1 MKQEINF
8 TFNMAV
14 EFLSAVFRYVNKDK
28 IDDYNFDKNEKI
40 EKWLDEIDENISP
53 FLENDLEV
61 VKKADG
67 ILWPLIKKSLRE
79 KIETPEEFFRFLK
92 EMDPQRLVAEYINE
106 MSHNIYEPGQRNNI
120 DYIIE
125 NYFED
130 EDKINFIK
138 EIIKSPEELKERL
151 YIALNSFYRKF
162 FKENVAKTEDL
173 LEKKITQHKE
183 MYDQDN
189 DLFFNNMLGYE
200 KDSEIKDYKE
210 INLLVLWHAEIFNFS
225 FNIENKL
232 YLMYGFALEQ
242 RINED
247 IVKKKSREFFK
258 VMADDKRYEIL
269 KLLAK
274 REWHARELAE
284 YFGVTTST
292 ISYHLSRLYD
302 LGIISF
308 KEGEKNKVYYN
319 LKKDKVKEIFEGTLD
334 LILKE
339 SK

>member
-8 TFNMAV
+8 EFNMAV
-14 EFLSAVFRYVNKDK
+14 EFLSAVFRYVNQDK
-28 IDDYNFDKNEKI
+28 VDDYNFEKNEEI
-40 EKWLDEIDENISP
+40 NEWLESIDENISP

-67 ILWPLIKKSLRE
+67 ILWPLIKKALRE
-79 KIETPEEFFRFLK
+79 KIETPEEFFRFFK
-92 EMDPQRLVAEYINE
+92 EMAPKRLVAEYINE

-125 NYFED
+125 HYFD
-130 EDKINFIK
+130 NEDKIKFIK

-162 FKENVAKTEDL
+162 FKGNIEEI
-173 LEKKITQHKE
+173 EKSLKEKIVKHKE
-183 MYDQDN
+183 MYEEDN
-189 DLFFNNMLGYE
+189 DLFFNMMLGYE
-200 KDSEIKDYKE
+200 KDSELKNYKE

-225 FNIENKL
+225 FSIENKL
-232 YLMYGFALEQ
+232 YLIYGFALEQ
-242 RINED
+242 RINEN

-269 KLLAK
+269 KLLSE
-274 REWHARELAE
+274 REWHSQELAE
-284 YFGVTTST
+284 HFGVTTST

-302 LGIISF
+302 IGIISF
-308 KEGEKNKVYYN
+308 KEGENNRVYYN
-319 LKKDKVKEIFEGTLD
+319 LKKEKIKEIFEGTLD

-339 SK
+339 SE

>member
-8 TFNMAV
+8 KFNMAV
-14 EFLSAVFRYVNKDK
+14 EFLSSVYRYVNQD
-28 IDDYNFDKNEKI
+28 KI
-40 EKWLDEIDENISP
+40 EKFNFEKNKEIEEWLKEIDNNISP

-67 ILWPLIKKSLRE
+67 IIWPLIKKSLRE
-79 KIETPEEFFRFLK
+79 KVDTPEEFLRFLR

-125 NYFED
+125 KYFED
-130 EDKINFIK
+130 KSKIKFIK
-138 EIIKSPEELKERL
+138 EIIKSPKELKERL

-162 FKENVAKTEDL
+162 FKENISDIEDL
-173 LEKKITQHKE
+173 LETKITQHKE
-183 MYDQDN
+183 MYEQDS
-189 DLFFNNMLGYE
+189 DLFFNNMLGYVR
-200 KDSEIKDYKE
+200 DSELKDYKE
-210 INLLVLWHAEIFNFS
+210 INLVVLWHAEIFNFS

-232 YLMYGFALEQ
+232 YLIYGFALEQ

-269 KLLAK
+269 KLLSK
-274 REWHARELAE
+274 REWHSRELAE

-319 LKKDKVKEIFEGTLD
+319 LKKDRVKEIFEGTLD

-339 SK
+339 GE